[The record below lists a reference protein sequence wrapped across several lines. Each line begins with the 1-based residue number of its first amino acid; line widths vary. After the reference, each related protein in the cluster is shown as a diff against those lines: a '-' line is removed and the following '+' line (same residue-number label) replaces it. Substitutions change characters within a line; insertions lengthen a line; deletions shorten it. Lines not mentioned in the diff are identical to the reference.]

1 MTAIVEKV
9 GLDALLDALWQRAY
23 TVIGPTVRSQSIV
36 YDEVHSADDF
46 PAGWVDVQEG
56 GTFRLRR
63 SGDDALFA
71 HTVGHDSL
79 KRFLFPPELRVWRAR
94 RAEDGTFEVDEP
106 EPPPRYAFVGVRSC
120 DLHAVAIQ
128 DRVFIGDRYVDPDYE
143 ARRRDAFF
151 VAVNC
156 GRAGGTCFCSSM
168 DTGPRVTAGF
178 DLALTEV
185 LDERG
190 HRFVVEVGSD
200 RGAEVLDAIE
210 HREAD
215 GEEQARARRRRR
227 AGARVDGPHARR
239 HGHPGPAAG
248 ERRAPA
254 LGRGRRSLPELRQL
268 HAGLPDVLLQH
279 RRGHH
284 GPRGRRDRAH
294 PAVGLLLHPRALLRE
309 RRQRTRSRALALPAV
324 DDPQALDLDRPVR
337 HLRLRR
343 LRTVHHLVPGRH
355 RHHRGGGSDPRQR
368 PAGGRAW
375 RTIEELLRRAAGA

>member
-1 MTAIVEKV
+1 MAAIVEKV

-168 DTGPRVTAGF
+168 DTGPRVNAGF

-190 HRFVVEVGSD
+190 HRFVVEVGSG
-200 RGAEVLDAIE
+200 RC
-210 HREAD
+210 
-215 GEEQARARRRRR
+215 
-227 AGARVDGPHARR
+227 
-239 HGHPGPAAG
+239 PGPRPTA
-248 ERRAPA
+248 R
-254 LGRGRRSLPELRQL
+254 
-268 HAGLPDVLLQH
+268 H
-279 RRGHH
+279 RRGASMPAHSPCRCAACA
-284 GPRGRRDRAH
+284 PRRTPSACRTPSSWRDFWTACRA
-294 PAVGLLLHPRALLRE
+294 GSTS
-309 RRQRTRSRALALPAV
+309 TRSRERVSSPAT
-324 DDPQALDLDRPVR
+324 A
-337 HLRLRR
+337 
-343 LRTVHHLVPGRH
+343 
-355 RHHRGGGSDPRQR
+355 
-368 PAGGRAW
+368 
-375 RTIEELLRRAAGA
+375 